1 MLKESL
7 YDMVTISPPC
17 FLNSISYPPDKYELL
32 AIPRSV
38 LVFLYLHFFMNVA
51 ASSWNIITTHLFF
64 PPTHRSPIGEESAQ
78 ASAFPVNILRLL

>member
-7 YDMVTISPPC
+7 YDMTTISPPC

-32 AIPRSV
+32 AIPGTV

-64 PPTHRSPIGEESAQ
+64 PPTYHSPIGEESAQ
-78 ASAFPVNILRLL
+78 VSAFPVNIL